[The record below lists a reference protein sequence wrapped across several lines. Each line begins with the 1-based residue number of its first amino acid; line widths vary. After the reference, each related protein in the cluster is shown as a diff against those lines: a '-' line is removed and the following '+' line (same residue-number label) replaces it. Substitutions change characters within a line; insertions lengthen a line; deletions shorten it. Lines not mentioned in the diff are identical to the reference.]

1 MVSMIFY
8 TLLSPGRNDSKF
20 CMEMSIMEVMSPL
33 NILFVRVLSISNL
46 FVVAICLLQGEQYIR
61 LLSGVSIEGLGCD
74 ISVYFFP
81 T

>member
-46 FVVAICLLQGEQYIR
+46 FVVAICLLQGY
-61 LLSGVSIEGLGCD
+61 G
-74 ISVYFFP
+74 
-81 T
+81 

>member
-8 TLLSPGRNDSKF
+8 TQLSPGRNDSKF

-46 FVVAICLLQGEQYIR
+46 FVVAICLLQGY
-61 LLSGVSIEGLGCD
+61 G
-74 ISVYFFP
+74 
-81 T
+81 